1 MSYSIT
7 ADFDAPIQNVRAT
20 TNPVAKTGA
29 VIYAGSLVQIADA
42 TGLAQGYD
50 PDDGGKI
57 VGRCGKALMGTEPA
71 GTMVEV
77 QEGDIF
83 LAVDG
88 TATPTVTNNGK
99 HVYASDAN
107 TVRTTNTLPVAG
119 IQLGL
124 ATSPL
129 GVSGVMV
136 RCTVESCFAPTG
148 A

>member
-1 MSYSIT
+1 MAIT
-7 ADFDAPIQNVRAT
+7 ADFDAQIQNVRAR
-20 TNPVAKTGA
+20 TNLVAATGA
-29 VIYAGSLVQIADA
+29 VIYAGALVQINDVS
-42 TGLAQGYD
+42 GLAQQFVSTN
-50 PDDGGKI
+50 GGKI
-57 VGRCGKALMGTEPA
+57 MGRCGKSLDGTEPA

-77 QEGDIF
+77 VEGDIF

-88 TATPTVTNNGK
+88 TATPTVTNNGC
-99 HVYASDAN
+99 HVYAYDAN